1 MLTLKLYSAT
11 GAFLRSVEIDPRE
24 QDYCLTMLRQ
34 DRQVA
39 RVCVYRDG
47 RRLSVHPL
55 Q

>member
-11 GAFLRSVEIDPRE
+11 GAFIRSVEIDPRE
-24 QDYCLTMLRQ
+24 QDYCIAMLRQ

-39 RVCVYRDG
+39 RASVYRG
-47 RRLSVHPL
+47 TVRLSVHPL